1 MNMISLLI
9 LFLSLGA
16 PGTHTPG
23 LAATP
28 VSVLSTTP
36 SDSSKIKWLDATTHD
51 FGTIP
56 VGKPVSKVFH
66 FKNVSEV
73 PIVIDNV
80 RTTCGCTNT
89 EWDEEPVLPGGE
101 GTITVVFDAVMPKYF
116 RKKVIVWFDGLPRA
130 EHLFVEGVVE

>member
-9 LFLSLGA
+9 LFFSLG
-16 PGTHTPG
+16 TPG
-23 LAATP
+23 GNTLELTATP
-28 VSVLSTTP
+28 TSFVSASP
-36 SDSSKIKWLDATTHD
+36 ADSSKIKWLDATTHD
-51 FGTIP
+51 FGAIP

-89 EWDEEPVLPGGE
+89 EWDEEPVLPGAT